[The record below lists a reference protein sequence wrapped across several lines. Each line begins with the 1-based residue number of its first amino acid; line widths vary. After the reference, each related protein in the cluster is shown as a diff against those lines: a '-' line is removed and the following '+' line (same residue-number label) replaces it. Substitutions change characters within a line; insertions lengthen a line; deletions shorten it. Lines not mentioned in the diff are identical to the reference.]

1 MFKSKPARIAIA
13 LQFALLGLP
22 AAYAPA
28 VYAAVQ
34 PEANASGDAAIERI
48 VVTASGFEQKVVD
61 APASISVISGIEL
74 QTRPYT
80 TLLDVVRELEGVD
93 IGETR
98 DKTGQ
103 GTVSMRG
110 MGSDYTLILI
120 DGRRQNNNGDIYPNS
135 FGGNQFNHIPPLSAV
150 ERVEVIRGPAST
162 LYGADALGG
171 VINIITKKIT
181 DKTVGAF
188 SHSRTV
194 QSESVFGDDTTTD
207 FSLFTPLLPGKVG
220 LALRGNVFD
229 RDASD
234 PEYAPAMDPDGNWV
248 SRELGFG
255 GGGKTV
261 DNTNWSAGATLN
273 YMPNDKHTVIFSY
286 DNSEQKYD
294 NDGNQLGTE
303 DTFDAMLRIV
313 NAAIQPR
320 AGYAKDQRFGREQWA
335 LQHLGEWQGDIRSNI
350 SLSGVD
356 TSNLGRTLP
365 YTVAERNGLQGLW
378 NTACLKAGGKNNAAL
393 NCVPTFLSGRTDS
406 IKSTTFTS
414 QSEAA
419 KMAFMQAN
427 LSAAQ
432 YQQMLSYLPR
442 DARTLATNQYTLDA
456 KIDIPFENHMVVTGG
471 QLIDGEME
479 DSVFGMYG
487 DGYVEGTVQKH
498 EMWALFAEDNWT
510 VLPDV
515 VLTAGIRYD
524 DHNVFGGEVS
534 PRLYSVWTVNP
545 SWTIKGGVSTGYKT
559 PKTSDLFPGIV
570 QFGGQGV
577 SPGVGNPLL
586 TPETSVNTEVAVYY
600 AHDDGHSFNATIF
613 NNRFDDKISNG
624 GDTIPPC
631 DIAKPGQRC
640 ADVGAGWADLG
651 YVSFSQKINIDRV
664 DILGAELAGI
674 YQLPYDLTLRAN
686 YTLTDSEQKS
696 GASKGLPLTNTAR
709 HMANATLD
717 YAATDLLKLFLTAEV
732 RSKRYRG
739 FDATLNKEL
748 FYKNYEVFH
757 LGASY
762 KASDAVTF
770 NVRINNLFDID
781 FTSYNTVFAPVAG
794 GGYTGSYVDDFNNK
808 DKARNLWLSVNVT
821 F

>member
-1 MFKSKPARIAIA
+1 MFKTKPAQLVLAM
-13 LQFALLGLP
+13 QVALLGVP
-22 AAYAPA
+22 S
-28 VYAAVQ
+28 VYAVAQ
-34 PEANASGDAAIERI
+34 PHGDVNGHSNADNSMERI
-48 VVTASGFEQKVVD
+48 VVTASGFEQKIVD

-74 QTRPYT
+74 QSRPYT

-171 VINIITKKIT
+171 VINIITKKIP
-181 DKTVGAF
+181 DKTIGAF

-194 QSESVFGDDTTTD
+194 QSESAFGDDTTTD

-220 LALRGNVFD
+220 MALRANLYQ
-229 RDASD
+229 RDASN
-234 PEYAPAMDPDGNWV
+234 PEYAPAVDPDGQWI

-261 DNTNWSAGATLN
+261 DNTNWSGGMTLN
-273 YMPNDKHTVIFSY
+273 FTPNAEHTVVVSY
-286 DNSEQKYD
+286 DTSAQKYD

-303 DTFDAMLRIV
+303 DTFNAMLRIV
-313 NAAIQPR
+313 NGAIQPR
-320 AGYAKDQRFGREQWA
+320 AGYAKDQRFTRDQWA
-335 LQHLGEWQGDIRSNI
+335 IQHTGQWHGDIRSNI
-350 SLSGVD
+350 SLSAVD
-356 TSNLGRTLP
+356 TDNLGRTLP
-365 YTVAERNGLQGLW
+365 YTVTERTALQGLW
-378 NTACLKAGGKNNAAL
+378 NNACLQAGGKNNSSA
-393 NCVPTFLSGRTDS
+393 NCVPTWLSGKNDAA
-406 IKSTTFTS
+406 KSSAFTN
-414 QSEAA
+414 QSEID
-419 KMAFMQAN
+419 KLAFMRAH
-427 LSAAQ
+427 LSSEQ

-442 DARTLATNQYTLDA
+442 AARILATSQYTLDA
-456 KIDIPFENHMVVTGG
+456 KIEIPFDQHTVITGG
-471 QLIDGEME
+471 QLIDGEMQ

-487 DGYVEGTVQKH
+487 DGFVEGTVQKH

-524 DHNVFGGEVS
+524 EHNIFGGEVS
-534 PRLYSVWTVNP
+534 PRLYGVWTVNP
-545 SWTIKGGVSTGYKT
+545 NWTIKGGISTGYKT

-570 QFGGQGV
+570 MFGGQGV

-586 TPETSVNTEVAVYY
+586 TPETSVNTELAVYY
-600 AHDDGHSFNATIF
+600 GHDDGHSFNATIF
-613 NNRFDDKISNG
+613 NNRFDDKISSG
-624 GDTIPPC
+624 GDTVPPC

-640 ADVGAGWADLG
+640 AEVGAGWADLG
-651 YVSFSQKINIDRV
+651 YRSFSQKINIDRV
-664 DILGAELAGI
+664 DIKGAELAGV
-674 YQLPYDLTLRAN
+674 YLLPFDLTLRGN
-686 YTLTDSEQKS
+686 YTFTDSEQKS
-696 GASKGLPLTNTAR
+696 GTSKGLPMTNTAR

-717 YAATDLLKLFLTAEV
+717 YAATDALKLFLTAEV

-739 FDATLNKEL
+739 FDVTLNKQL
-748 FYKNYEVFH
+748 YYKDYEVFH

-762 KASDAVTF
+762 KASEAVTF
-770 NVRINNLFDID
+770 NARINNLLDND
-781 FTSYNTVFAPVAG
+781 FTSYETVFVAVDG
-794 GGYTGSYVDDFNNK
+794 GGYSGSYVDDYNNK
-808 DKARNLWLSVNVT
+808 DKARNLWISVNVT

>member
-22 AAYAPA
+22 AAYA
-28 VYAAVQ
+28 AVQ
-34 PEANASGDAAIERI
+34 PEASANLNASGEAAMERI
-48 VVTASGFEQKVVD
+48 VVTAAGFEQKVVD
-61 APASISVISGIEL
+61 APASISVISGVEL
-74 QTRPYT
+74 QSRPYM

-181 DKTVGAF
+181 DQTVGAV

-194 QSESVFGDDTTTD
+194 QSESALGDDTTTD
-207 FSLFTPLLPGKVG
+207 FSLFTPLLPGQIG
-220 LALRGNVFD
+220 LAVRGNVYE

-234 PEYAPAMDPDGNWV
+234 PEYSPAMDPNGDWHV
-248 SRELGFG
+248 RALGFG
-255 GGGKTV
+255 AGGKTV
-261 DNTNWSAGATLN
+261 DNTNWSAGTTLN
-273 YMPNDKHTVIFSY
+273 YTPNANHALIFSY
-286 DNSEQKYD
+286 DKSEQKYD

-320 AGYAKDQRFGREQWA
+320 AGYAKDQRFAREQWA
-335 LQHLGEWQGDIRSNI
+335 LQHQGEWQGDIRSNI
-350 SLSGVD
+350 SLSSVE

-365 YTVAERNGLQGLW
+365 YTVAERTSLQGLW
-378 NTACLKAGGKNNAAL
+378 TTACIKAGGKNNAAK
-393 NCVPTFLSGRTDS
+393 NCVPSFMAGRTDAQ
-406 IKSTTFTS
+406 KSSAFTW

-427 LSAAQ
+427 LSPAQ
-432 YQQMLSYLPR
+432 YQQMLAYLPR
-442 DARTLATNQYTLDA
+442 NARTLATNQYTLDA
-456 KIDIPFENHMVVTGG
+456 KVEIPFDHHMVVTGG

-487 DGYVEGTVQKH
+487 DGYVDGTVQKH

-510 VLPDV
+510 VLPDL
-515 VLTAGIRYD
+515 VLTAGVRYD

-534 PRLYSVWTVNP
+534 PRLYGVWTVNP

-570 QFGGQGV
+570 MFGAQGV
-577 SPGVGNPLL
+577 IPMVGNPLL
-586 TPETSVNTEVAVYY
+586 TPETSVNTEIAMYY

-613 NNRFDDKISNG
+613 NNRFDDKISSG

-640 ADVGAGWADLG
+640 AEVGLGWADLG
-651 YVSFSQKINIDRV
+651 YRSFTQKINIDRV
-664 DILGAELAGI
+664 DINGAEVAGF
-674 YQLPYDLTLRAN
+674 YQLPYNLALRAN
-686 YTLTDSEQKS
+686 YTFTDSEQKS
-696 GASKGLPLTNTAR
+696 GANIGLPMTNTAR
-709 HMANATLD
+709 HMVNATLD

-739 FDATLNKEL
+739 FDTVQNTQL
-748 FYKNYEVFH
+748 FYKDYEAFH
-757 LGASY
+757 FGASY

-770 NVRINNLFDID
+770 NARINNLFDVD
-781 FTSYNTVFAPVAG
+781 FTTYNTLFAK
-794 GGYTGSYVDDFNNK
+794 GSDGSYVGTYVDDFNNK

>member
-1 MFKSKPARIAIA
+1 MFKSKPAQIAIA
-13 LQFALLGLP
+13 LQCALWGLP
-22 AAYAPA
+22 SAYAE
-28 VYAAVQ
+28 VQ
-34 PEANASGDAAIERI
+34 PEINAEAAMERI
-48 VVTASGFEQKVVD
+48 VVTAAGFEQKVVD
-61 APASISVISGIEL
+61 APASISVISGKEL

-135 FGGNQFNHIPPLSAV
+135 FGGNQFNHIPPMSAV

-181 DKTVGAF
+181 DKAVGAF
-188 SHSRTV
+188 SHSRTI
-194 QSESVFGDDTTTD
+194 QSDSMFGDDTTTD
-207 FSLFTPLLPGKVG
+207 FSLLTPLLPGTLG
-220 LALRGNVFD
+220 LALRGNLYD

-234 PEYAPAMDPDGNWV
+234 PEYAPAIDPDGNLIN
-248 SRELGFG
+248 RDLGFG

-273 YMPNDKHTVIFSY
+273 YTPSAHHSVIFSY

-303 DTFDAMLRIV
+303 DTFDAMLRLV
-313 NAAIQPR
+313 NAVVQPR

-335 LQHLGEWQGDIRSNI
+335 LQHLGKWQGDIQSNI

-356 TSNLGRTLP
+356 TNNLGRTLP
-365 YTVAERNGLQGLW
+365 FTVTERSELQGLW
-378 NTACLKAGGKNNAAL
+378 NSACLKAGGKNNTAL
-393 NCVPTFLSGRTDS
+393 NCIPSFLSGRNDAA
-406 IKSTTFTS
+406 KSTTFTN
-414 QSEAA
+414 QTEAA
-419 KMAFMQAN
+419 KLAFMQAN
-427 LSAAQ
+427 LTSAQ
-432 YQQMLSYLPR
+432 YQQLLSYLPR
-442 DARTLATNQYTLDA
+442 DARTLETRQYTLDA
-456 KIDIPFENHMVVTGG
+456 KVDIPFEHHLVVAGG

-510 VLPDV
+510 ILPDV
-515 VLTAGIRYD
+515 VLTAGMRYD

-534 PRLYSVWTVNP
+534 PRLYGVWTVNP
-545 SWTIKGGVSTGYKT
+545 SWTVKGGVSTGYKT

-570 QFGGQGV
+570 MFGGQGV

-600 AHDDGHSFNATIF
+600 AHEDGHSWNATVF
-613 NNRFDDKISNG
+613 NNRFDDKISSG
-624 GDTIPPC
+624 GDAIPPC
-631 DIAKPGQRC
+631 DIAKPDQRC
-640 ADVGAGWADLG
+640 AEVGEGWADLG
-651 YVSFSQKINIDRV
+651 YVSFTQKINIDRV
-664 DILGAELAGI
+664 DIQGAELAGI

-686 YTLTDSEQKS
+686 YTFTDSEQKS
-696 GASKGLPLTNTAR
+696 GASKGLPMTNTAR

-717 YAATDLLKLFLTAEV
+717 FAATDDLKLFLTAEV

-739 FDATLNKEL
+739 FDATLNKQL
-748 FYKNYEVFH
+748 FYKDYEVLH

-762 KASDAVTF
+762 QASEAVTV
-770 NVRINNLFDID
+770 NARINNLLDID
-781 FTSYNTVFAPVAG
+781 FTSYDTLFVPVEG

-808 DKARNLWLSVNVT
+808 DKARNLWLSVNVS